1 MPLVRYFLCV
11 GGVLLA
17 LLFISDAYLPKVP
30 MPETAAN
37 APTDRSMIR
46 ISSDRKWP
54 ERVVFDT
61 SSPTVAAVQTAKAD
75 VPAAAQAAVAEIP
88 AKVRV
93 SAAFAQ
99 MPASEPKTVEAS
111 DPLKPHA
118 KPQQKRRVARKR
130 ASPPMVLVAR
140 QPQFSFFA
148 NNTW

>member
-30 MPETAAN
+30 MPGSAA
-37 APTDRSMIR
+37 AADLSMIR
-46 ISSDRKWP
+46 INSDRKWP
-54 ERVVFDT
+54 ERIVLDT
-61 SSPTVAAVQTAKAD
+61 SSPLVAAVQTAKAD
-75 VPAAAQAAVAEIP
+75 APAAAQAAVAEIP

-93 SAAFAQ
+93 SEALAQ
-99 MPASEPKTVEAS
+99 MPASGPKSLEAS
-111 DPLKPHA
+111 DPLKPRA

-130 ASPPMVLVAR
+130 AAPPMVLVAR